1 MADSPRVA
9 YEKELAQKLLQ
20 KRLERAK
27 EGGYKTKEELREE
40 RVAQQKTNT
49 GKLLTPGTSIK
60 GLVGTNT
67 APFDATSTT
76 LNGMPALSAKGSF
89 IEQSN
94 QFGKPGYLPKSIQY
108 AGSTLYGMQKGDT
121 IFYPAKTKLHSW
133 KVLKP
138 KLKLQN

>member
-9 YEKELAQKLLQ
+9 YEKAQAQKVLQ
-20 KRLERAK
+20 GRIDRLK
-27 EGGYKTKEELREE
+27 EDGYKTKKELFEE

-49 GKLLTPGTSIK
+49 GKLLTPGTLIK

-76 LNGMPALSAKGSF
+76 LNGIPALSAKGSF
-89 IEQSN
+89 IEQNN
-94 QFGKPGYLPKSIQY
+94 QIGKPGYLPKSIQY